1 MIRRPPRSTL
11 FPYTT
16 LFRSPGWW
24 VRPGARPVRW
34 PKSARPWTAL
44 RWYHRFRPGPGY
56 IIEALR
62 SEEHTSELQSR
73 QYLVCRLLLEK
84 KKHSVNLNQFST
96 LILSWL
102 CVEHSTLNF
111 DPESTLILR
120 WKTVEM
126 SKLIYL
132 PKIKGESKLWKLTGF
147 HSRLINF
154 DSLLNQHLYL
164 HTKVFLMV
172 LVYKTELNLPVL
184 AEVFACTI
192 GTCFSTA
199 FLIAVDLSMLNQLS
213 FISTHFQRLI
223 LTTNFQR
230 Q

>member
-1 MIRRPPRSTL
+1 MGL
-11 FPYTT
+11 
-16 LFRSPGWW
+16 SPGAA
-24 VRPGARPVRW
+24 V
-34 PKSARPWTAL
+34 
-44 RWYHRFRPGPGY
+44 
-56 IIEALR
+56 IELWFLNNPTW
-62 SEEHTSELQSR
+62 SPSGQ
-73 QYLVCRLLLEK
+73 
-84 KKHSVNLNQFST
+84 SVNLNQFST

-199 FLIAVDLSMLNQLS
+199 FLIAVNFSMLKQLLHINS
-213 FISTHFQRLI
+213 FSKADID
-223 LTTNFQR
+223 N
-230 Q
+230 